1 MGDWF
6 KSLTGAVQLAI
17 DGFADLWPA
26 GTFLSFSFN
35 VSAILAIILVA
46 LICGMVGSIVVGNRL
61 AFFSDAL
68 AHCAFAGVAF
78 ALLMFLFV
86 FPDSDKETIKDWMR
100 VIMVVFGVIVGLGIA
115 WVQEKTALANDTVIG
130 VFFAGAIGLGAVF
143 MKASSRRS
151 SLFNLENFLFG
162 SPIETTASDILILA
176 LLALVTLVFMIFNYN
191 SLVFTS
197 FNASLARSRQVPIR
211 LSNYLFIAL
220 LGVIVNLCLSIV
232 GALLINALLIVPAA
246 TAANVSRNMRQLFW
260 MSIILCLA
268 FGIGGH
274 VLSWEIQV
282 TDPAS
287 REPIQFGISGIIVVL
302 SVIAFFISMAIGPML
317 RRRPQT
323 SS

>member
-6 KSLTGAVQLAI
+6 AVLAGGVDAGIVWFTG
-17 DGFADLWPA
+17 LWPA
-26 GTFLSFSFN
+26 GTFLSWSFN
-35 VSAILAIILVA
+35 VSALAAIILVA

-86 FPDSDKETIKDWMR
+86 FPGSDNETIKEWMR
-100 VIMVVFGVIVGLGIA
+100 LIMVIFGVIVGLGIA
-115 WVQEKTALANDTVIG
+115 WVQEKTSLANDTVIG

-143 MKASSRRS
+143 MKAVSRRGGY
-151 SLFNLENFLFG
+151 FNLENFLFG
-162 SPIETTASDILILA
+162 SPIDATAGDIVVLA
-176 LLALVTLVFMIFNYN
+176 LLAVVTLAFMIWHYN
-191 SLVFTS
+191 ALVFTS
-197 FNASLARSRQVPIR
+197 FNASLARSRRVPIR

-220 LGVIVNLCLSIV
+220 LGVIVNICLSIV

-260 MSIILCLA
+260 LSIMLCLG

-274 VLSWEIQV
+274 VLSWEIQIH
-282 TDPAS
+282 DPAS

-302 SVIAFFISMAIGPML
+302 SVIAFFISMAMGPIL
-317 RRRPQT
+317 RRRAA
-323 SS
+323 S